1 MSDPTTYE
9 EFWPY
14 YVRAHSQKV
23 TRVLHAIGSSAA
35 LLAVGAA
42 VLTGKK
48 KFLLAAPVL
57 GYGPAWFSHFVIEG
71 NKPATF
77 GHPLW
82 SLRGDFEMISR
93 MLAGTMDAEV
103 ERCAAMQGAPAEAPA
118 AVTNG
123 HASGPTNGQG
133 TAPATAP
140 TTPDRTLH

>member
-14 YVRAHSQKV
+14 YVRAHSKKI
-23 TRVLHAIGSSAA
+23 TRVLHAVGSTAA
-35 LLAVGAA
+35 LLSVGAFA
-42 VLTGKK
+42 LTGKK
-48 KFLLAAPVL
+48 KFLLATPVL

-93 MLAGTMDAEV
+93 MIAGTMNAEV
-103 ERCAAMQGAPAEAPA
+103 ERGMSMQEP
-118 AVTNG
+118 V
-123 HASGPTNGQG
+123 
-133 TAPATAP
+133 AT
-140 TTPDRTLH
+140 